1 MSISLNNHESRIKT
15 LENKVSS
22 GGLSVSGT
30 EANRLLAFDNGL
42 KIHLGFLNASSNY
55 TKINFIKAYTYL
67 PAVLSQTYGVTTGQ
81 FSFDNTVKDLSV
93 TGFNIRERSATGGE
107 YRQLWLAIGYLV
119 TNRVLG
125 WVM

>member
-1 MSISLNNHESRIKT
+1 MAISLNNHESRIKT

-42 KIHLGFLNASSNY
+42 KIHLGFLNASSSY

-67 PAVLSQTYGVTTGQ
+67 PAVLSQTFGVTTGQ
-81 FSFDNTVKDLSV
+81 FSFNNVVKDLSV
-93 TGFNIRERSATGGE
+93 TGFNIRERDSIGE
-107 YRQLWLAIGYLV
+107 QYRQLWLAIGY
-119 TNRVLG
+119 
-125 WVM
+125 